1 MNLHTI
7 NATLS
12 PQYICIILSEEA
24 RRRAGKKGALQG
36 SYLSVG
42 QCQTH
47 CHLFEFVLWPLKL
60 GASKLTRQA
69 KK

>member
-1 MNLHTI
+1 LHTI

-24 RRRAGKKGALQG
+24 RRRAGKKG

-42 QCQTH
+42 QCQAH
-47 CHLFEFVLWPLKL
+47 CHLFEFVLWPLKF